1 MAPHRGDIWRCQF
14 SQPNKRRP
22 VVVLTRDEV
31 LPYMRTVMVA
41 EVTSTIRGIS
51 SEVIVGPED
60 SLKHISAVNLDNVQT
75 VSQRRLRGYVGKLSV
90 EKMHEVCRALAVA
103 TGCG

>member
-1 MAPHRGDIWRCQF
+1 MAPHRGEIWRCQF
-14 SQPNKRRP
+14 NQPNKRRP

-31 LPYMRTVMVA
+31 LPYMRSVMVA

-51 SEVIVGPED
+51 SEVIVGPD
-60 SLKHISAVNLDNVQT
+60 DGLKHISAVNLDNVQT
-75 VSQRRLRGYVGKLSV
+75 VSQRRLSGYVGKLSV
-90 EKMHEVCRALAVA
+90 EEMHEVCRALAVA

>member
-14 SQPNKRRP
+14 NQPNKRRP

-31 LPYMRTVMVA
+31 LPYMRSVMVA

-51 SEVIVGPED
+51 SEVIVGPD
-60 SLKHISAVNLDNVQT
+60 DGLKHISAVNLDNVQT
-75 VSQRRLRGYVGKLSV
+75 VSQRRLSGYVGKLSD